1 MRNIL
6 HNIYIRTLCLSLS
19 KIQPKASPPWWW
31 DWDSS
36 IYPTT
41 SRPLTSPGM
50 CLGDDVRGC
59 LKNEA
64 TTKLATPVG
73 KLWSSIEFLEQPESS
88 PVIFGYI
95 HNHSY
100 IIWCHSKSLWLS
112 HSAIHRTKLW
122 DFQEFLVLN
131 RHWPGKLQDPS
142 SSTHGEGKK
151 KGSLV
156 CNLWDSYAALG

>member
-64 TTKLATPVG
+64 TTKLATP
-73 KLWSSIEFLEQPESS
+73 LENYDQALNSWSSQRAALLFLDTFIIIHILYDVIPRVYGWAIQPFTGPNYGISRNFWFWIVTDRGS
-88 PVIFGYI
+88 F
-95 HNHSY
+95 
-100 IIWCHSKSLWLS
+100 
-112 HSAIHRTKLW
+112 RT
-122 DFQEFLVLN
+122 QVLPPME
-131 RHWPGKLQDPS
+131 R
-142 SSTHGEGKK
+142 EKK
-151 KGSLV
+151 KE
-156 CNLWDSYAALG
+156 A